1 MTLPAPAPWG
11 LGHWKAPGNS
21 LWPKIRKLSYSLW
34 PKGPRFVSYGELSGL
49 SLPRPLDVE
58 LAAFGREPANEAPQH
73 QRKDLSGRAISCFGR
88 LGNSASVYAS
98 LMSMTSAGDYDW
110 LDQFPFLSGMCCA
123 PRQKLSIPGLLPEAF
138 PSTEAIENGSSSQGS
153 ASGIVEETPVLKS
166 EPNSGSEPDPVDI
179 GSGDE
184 SAAAYTDPKLDSV
197 PAADLLLAYAGV
209 DLLPKGEVRPLV
221 VSLLSYGIGDE
232 EKRKLLEYAGTPGG
246 RSECIEQ
253 LTTRV
258 VEGEPRCL
266 LPDAFATVQELM
278 GQLML
283 DAMQREAT
291 QDLRALIKVSHS
303 LTLITCEECTECDE

>member
-1 MTLPAPAPWG
+1 MGRGPLERPR
-11 LGHWKAPGNS
+11 KFS
-21 LWPKIRKLSYSLW
+21 LAEDKKVIL
-34 PKGPRFVSYGELSGL
+34 L
-49 SLPRPLDVE
+49 SLAEGGRDSFLMDSCRASLSPVPSMSNLLLLDE
-58 LAAFGREPANEAPQH
+58 QPANEAPQH

-184 SAAAYTDPKLDSV
+184 SASAYTDPKLDSTP
-197 PAADLLLAYAGV
+197 PAPPADLLPE
-209 DLLPKGEVRPLV
+209 LPEGELRPLV
-221 VSLLSYGIGDE
+221 ALLLSYDIDDE

>member
-1 MTLPAPAPWG
+1 MGQEPILHASMERSRGT
-11 LGHWKAPGNS
+11 
-21 LWPKIRKLSYSLW
+21 
-34 PKGPRFVSYGELSGL
+34 ELSATCSAL
-49 SLPRPLDVE
+49 LIFASCCFWTR
-58 LAAFGREPANEAPQH
+58 AAQDEA
-73 QRKDLSGRAISCFGR
+73 QRNDLSGRAISCFGR
-88 LGNSASVYAS
+88 LGDSASVYAS
-98 LMSMTSAGDYDW
+98 VVSMTSAGDYDW

-123 PRQKLSIPGLLPEAF
+123 PRQKLSIPGLLPEGF
-138 PSTEAIENGSSSQGS
+138 PSTEAIENDSNSQGS

-221 VSLLSYGIGDE
+221 VSLLSYGIDDD

-303 LTLITCEECTECDE
+303 LTLITCEECTECEE